1 MYSLLPFSDFCPPRT
16 RPEIAPPFSP
26 PHLAGLGKTTLAH
39 VVARHCGY
47 HPFEINASDD
57 RTAGNLTQRINDA
70 VQMRAV
76 LGGGKPNCV
85 IVDEIDGATGGAEGV
100 SAIAALLRIVNAGGP
115 GGGGGGGK
123 QQAGGRRLPV
133 GRCCREGAG
142 ERVQGKGTLIGK
154 MCMSTAHMWWRCGV
168 LPPRQYLFP
177 TQFTVRAGNADGDK
191 PGGGEGGKQQH
202 GGKRSGGRLALP
214 ALRRPIIC
222 ICNDL
227 YAPALRPLRDVA
239 RVFHFKVI
247 I

>member
-100 SAIAALLRIVNAGGP
+100 SAIAALLRIVSAGGP
-115 GGGGGGGK
+115 GGGGGK
-123 QQAGGRRLPV
+123 QQAGGGWRPV
-133 GRCCREGAG
+133 GGG
-142 ERVQGKGTLIGK
+142 GGGGKGNSLG
-154 MCMSTAHMWWRCGV
+154 RCAQLTCAV
-168 LPPRQYLFP
+168 H
-177 TQFTVRAGNADGDK
+177 N
-191 PGGGEGGKQQH
+191 
-202 GGKRSGGRLALP
+202 
-214 ALRRPIIC
+214 
-222 ICNDL
+222 
-227 YAPALRPLRDVA
+227 
-239 RVFHFKVI
+239 
-247 I
+247 